1 MFLRYLAIRSTE
13 CDQSPGLQVA
23 TNTYGGEVEDL
34 SAVETWRGAVRAAL
48 AQGDPQLLG
57 ELFAGAQVTWGE
69 ERASRLW
76 LETVS
81 AFDANAVTG

>member
-1 MFLRYLAIRSTE
+1 M
-13 CDQSPGLQVA
+13 DDP
-23 TNTYGGEVEDL
+23 
-34 SAVETWRGAVRAAL
+34 SAVDAWQQEVRAAL
-48 AQGDPQLLG
+48 ASGESTLLR
-57 ELFAGAQVTWGE
+57 ELFAGAQQTWGK

>member
-1 MFLRYLAIRSTE
+1 MGVMDE
-13 CDQSPGLQVA
+13 
-23 TNTYGGEVEDL
+23 L
-34 SAVETWRGAVRAAL
+34 SALQTWKSAVRAAL
-48 AQGDPQLLG
+48 AEGDSAQLG
-57 ELFAGAQVTWGE
+57 ELFAGAQETWGA

>member
-1 MFLRYLAIRSTE
+1 MRPKSSIIRSFWDVLWGPMDE
-13 CDQSPGLQVA
+13 P
-23 TNTYGGEVEDL
+23 
-34 SAVETWRGAVRAAL
+34 SAVDAWQREVRAAL
-48 AQGDPQLLG
+48 TVADSSLLS
-57 ELFAGAQVTWGE
+57 ELFAGARETWGP